1 MSGGQKLQLINRE
14 RCFFFLVL
22 TKGLSTYVDKGSGN
36 NNTRSEILEYEENPL
51 RNADASVSL
60 GVNRKS
66 CALIGNKHS
75 GQTRPYELNGLNVLT
90 KQRSC

>member
-1 MSGGQKLQLINRE
+1 MSGGQKLQIINFLIGRDNW
-14 RCFFFLVL
+14 CL
-22 TKGLSTYVDKGSGN
+22 TKGLSTYMDKGSGN

-51 RNADASVSL
+51 RDTDAFVSL

-75 GQTRPYELNGLNVLT
+75 GQTRL
-90 KQRSC
+90 K

>member
-1 MSGGQKLQLINRE
+1 M
-14 RCFFFLVL
+14 L

-51 RNADASVSL
+51 RDTDASVSL

-66 CALIGNKHS
+66 RTLIGK
-75 GQTRPYELNGLNVLT
+75 
-90 KQRSC
+90 